1 MGLFGFGKKEKVI
14 DLTEKYRKQYDEKIL
29 NASKT
34 QPSMLQNIP
43 EIVAE
48 PILQNN
54 KNEFTI
60 NPDESVD
67 ERRKKLTNRIMEM
80 SMKIEELSNQV
91 FLLQQRIEV
100 LEMKNRAIET
110 PTQETQNNYG

>member
-14 DLTEKYRKQYDEKIL
+14 DLTEKYRKQYDDKIL
-29 NASKT
+29 NASRT
-34 QPSMLQNIP
+34 QPSMVQNVP
-43 EIVAE
+43 EIAQE
-48 PILQNN
+48 SDLQGS

-60 NPDESVD
+60 NPDESID

-80 SMKIEELSNQV
+80 SSRMDELSNQV

-100 LEMKNRAIET
+100 LEMKNRAIEN
-110 PTQETQNNYG
+110 PTQETQNSSG